1 MLSTPQYQIRKDKK
15 SGLLVSPSKVTV
27 VGPVDSSDEFAMPK
41 DDAHAQVMAG
51 SGPSPVPFAQQST
64 DFVSQQDFEVLN
76 NQLEEK
82 FERFEALLTRTNI
95 FSTSKLPVN
104 VENPPVSDTP
114 FINPSLDPRAT
125 CPVRPPGQDTESGT
139 DRKDKGLG
147 KSNTRRNLIRLL
159 LPVRQA
165 RVQLMTCRLSRLM
178 YPVRV
183 VNLLISQV
191 FQLQ

>member
-64 DFVSQQDFEVLN
+64 DFVSRQDFEVLN

-82 FERFEALLTRTNI
+82 FERFEAPTYSPPLSYRSMLKTHRFLILL
-95 FSTSKLPVN
+95 S
-104 VENPPVSDTP
+104 
-114 FINPSLDPRAT
+114 
-125 CPVRPPGQDTESGT
+125 
-139 DRKDKGLG
+139 
-147 KSNTRRNLIRLL
+147 
-159 LPVRQA
+159 
-165 RVQLMTCRLSRLM
+165 
-178 YPVRV
+178 
-183 VNLLISQV
+183 
-191 FQLQ
+191 